1 MIRALVILT
10 VVRGPSREG
19 KLCLK
24 RHSVQAERHKGR
36 QTLTERNRLRG
47 IPGVPLAS
55 IRERMYLAEKTSDV
69 ELSNCI
75 ADQSHFCVLSLHSVS
90 IILVVR
96 KYFNYPSRSKGFEV
110 IDGNTWKCPRL
121 SDITDHRYVKNDIR
135 FL

>member
-75 ADQSHFCVLSLHSVS
+75 AD
-90 IILVVR
+90 
-96 KYFNYPSRSKGFEV
+96 RSKPLLCALAALCKYNIGCKKIF
-110 IDGNTWKCPRL
+110 
-121 SDITDHRYVKNDIR
+121 
-135 FL
+135 